1 MFLADKTKAKCK
13 AKGRGTLIQVEGR
26 AKMLV
31 QLKVISGGK
40 EYYET
45 NQRDRQE
52 PDHEAL

>member
-13 AKGRGTLIQVEGR
+13 AKGQR
-26 AKMLV
+26 AKVLV

-45 NQRDRQE
+45 NQRDRKE